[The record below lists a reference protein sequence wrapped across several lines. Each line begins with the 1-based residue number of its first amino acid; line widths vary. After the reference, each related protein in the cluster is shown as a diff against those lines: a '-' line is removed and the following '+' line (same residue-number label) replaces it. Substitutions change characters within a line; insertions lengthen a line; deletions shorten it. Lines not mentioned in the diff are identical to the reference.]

1 MTMNKNLL
9 LYALGGFAIYY
20 LLFRKGSPSDTST
33 SSIEQLQPQTEVPLD
48 ETSSAPTPPQMRSG
62 VMEATVIDLPSGSGV
77 VQNMVV
83 SNQSTPTPIIPQRP
97 KSRLYGLQVP
107 KITIGQPLY
116 KNDFETFRKP
126 KIVKYTNLQRIT
138 PYDDASR
145 IVRYKD
151 KTFGDIIISEIDQN
165 QEMIWYFEANRY
177 PITILYPK
185 R

>member
-1 MTMNKNLL
+1 MKKNLI
-9 LYALGGFAIYY
+9 LYAIGGFAIYW
-20 LLFRKGSPSDTST
+20 LLFRKPMSQGVSV
-33 SSIEQLQPQTEVPLD
+33 QPQTEVPLD
-48 ETSSAPTPPQMRSG
+48 ETSSAPTPPTRGG
-62 VMEATVIDLPSGSGV
+62 VVEAQVIDLPSGTTTPNGYV
-77 VQNMVV
+77 T
-83 SNQSTPTPIIPQRP
+83 SNVISNNQGTPIIPQRP
-97 KSRLYGLQVP
+97 KSKLFGLQVP
-107 KITIGQPLY
+107 RLAIGKQLM

-126 KIVKYTNLQRIT
+126 KIVNYTNLQRIT

-165 QEMIWYFEANRY
+165 QDMVWYFEANRY